1 MFNTLT
7 SSIAEPEI
15 REKTRKIARLVEI
28 SAILNSTLKPD
39 VLLGNILQ
47 SAAELLECSVIS
59 ILLYDQRVDELRF
72 VATTSVN
79 IDQLEQIPVPLDNSL
94 AGTIYTENR
103 HLVINNT
110 KDDPRHYNEVGEEV
124 GLQVDSL
131 LGVPMRIMDR
141 VTGVIEAL
149 NKKEGEFTDFD
160 VSLLLVIAS
169 QAAISIHNANLIQA
183 LQKAN
188 IELSQADKLKRDLM
202 AVASHEL
209 RTPLGNILGYAT
221 LLHEDAI
228 DENKPLAESI
238 LKASSKLRA
247 VLDDIANMNLLYT
260 GEADL
265 DLTSTTLQQ
274 VIDFALEEV
283 KQTVA
288 REDHRVKCLLPEDP
302 ILLEIDLPK
311 MSVVFVNLLLN
322 AIRFTPPDGEIT
334 LSVEDHEDEVV
345 ISIVDTG
352 KGIESENLEKIFDVF
367 FQEEDHMTRR
377 YGGLGLGLSIARGLV
392 NLHGGKIWAE
402 SEGRNKGSV
411 FWVVLPKAE
420 NEHPGK
426 H

>member
-1 MFNTLT
+1 MFNALT

-28 SAILNSTLKPD
+28 SAILNSTLKPE
-39 VLLGNILQ
+39 LLLQNILR
-47 SAAELLECSVIS
+47 SAADLLDCSIIS
-59 ILLYDQRVDELRF
+59 ILLYDERDNELRF

-79 IDQLEQIPVPLDNSL
+79 IDQLEQIPVPLDSSL

-110 KDDPRHYNEVGEEV
+110 KDYPRHYDEVGEEV
-124 GLQVDSL
+124 GLEVDSL
-131 LGVPMRIMDR
+131 LGVPMRIKDR

-149 NKKEGEFTDFD
+149 NKREGEFTDFD

-221 LLHEDAI
+221 LLHEDVI

-265 DLTSTTLQQ
+265 DLSNTTLQQ
-274 VIDFALEEV
+274 VISYAQDEV
-283 KQTVA
+283 NQTVIK
-288 REDHRVKCLLPEDP
+288 EDHRVDYHLPENP
-302 ILLEIDLPK
+302 IPLLIDLPK
-311 MSVVFVNLLLN
+311 MSVVFVNVLLN
-322 AIRFTPPDGEIT
+322 AIRFTPQDGQIK
-334 LSVEDHEDEVV
+334 LSVEDLEDEV
-345 ISIVDTG
+345 IVSVEDTG
-352 KGIESENLEKIFDVF
+352 KGIAEENLEKVFEVF

-377 YGGLGLGLSIARGLV
+377 YGGLGMGLSIAQGLV
-392 NLHGGKIWAE
+392 NLHKGRIWAE
-402 SEGRNKGSV
+402 SDGLGKGAT
-411 FWVVLPKAE
+411 FRIALPK
-420 NEHPGK
+420 PTQ
-426 H
+426 